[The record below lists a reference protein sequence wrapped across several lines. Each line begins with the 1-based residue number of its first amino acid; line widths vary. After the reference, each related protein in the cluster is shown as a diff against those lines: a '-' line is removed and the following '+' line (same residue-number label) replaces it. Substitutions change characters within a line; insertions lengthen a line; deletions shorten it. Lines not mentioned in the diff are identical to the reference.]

1 MRSVEILGVRVDSL
15 SMEEC
20 LEKVKQAVLSGA
32 SIRIVTANP
41 ELIYK
46 AAADNKLRQ
55 LVNSADLV
63 VADGVGVLWAARQ
76 LGHGLPER
84 VTGIDLVLRI
94 LEEANKHGWRIF
106 LLGSKPGVAEK
117 AVLNQQK
124 KYSKIVFGCHHG
136 YFTAEQQPLLLKR
149 IENFEPDILLV
160 GMGAPK
166 QEYWTAA
173 NGGLARVSIGVGGTF
188 DVLAGLV
195 KRAPVF
201 VRNLKL
207 EWLYRL
213 LTQPSR
219 LKRQAIL
226 PLYVARVL
234 QAKRRQKYSE

>member
-149 IENFEPDILLV
+149 IENFAPDILLV

>member
-1 MRSVEILGVRVDSL
+1 
-15 SMEEC
+15 MEEC

-149 IENFEPDILLV
+149 IENFAPDILLV